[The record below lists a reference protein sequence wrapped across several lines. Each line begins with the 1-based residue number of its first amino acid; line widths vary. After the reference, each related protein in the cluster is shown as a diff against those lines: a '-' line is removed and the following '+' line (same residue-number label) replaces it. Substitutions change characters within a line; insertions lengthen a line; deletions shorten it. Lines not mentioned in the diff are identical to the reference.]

1 MKYKPLNQRI
11 MERLQEKSDNKDGI
25 EQLKLI
31 QDKEFL
37 TKLNRFDIIRE
48 VELYEMIRIFN
59 EWFKGL
65 WNTELHKINIDKI
78 PVHASIV
85 HFDNINDIYL
95 YLLQTPYNRYI
106 LISPGDIQIFYGY
119 KLFEVST

>member
-37 TKLNRFDIIRE
+37 TKLNRFNIIRE
-48 VELYEMIRIFN
+48 VELHEMIRIFN

-65 WNTELHKINIDKI
+65 WNSELHKINIDKI

-85 HFDNINDIYL
+85 HFDKKNDIYL
-95 YLLQTPYNRYI
+95 HLLQTPYNRYI
-106 LISPGDIQIFYGY
+106 LVSPGDIQIFYGY